1 MTGDLLTALGAA
13 LACGLELLEALAIVV
28 AVGVSRSWEDALAG
42 AGAAVLACAALA
54 AVAAPVLSA
63 VPIDALRL
71 VIGTLLLLFG
81 LEWLRKAT
89 LRLGGVR
96 ARSSSAGE
104 FEETREELAHLARPE
119 RGPDWA
125 ARAIAFKGVLLEGVE
140 VVLIV
145 ATLASRPSGPGPAIA
160 GAAVA
165 VAVVVGAGA
174 WLRRPLERIPETEL
188 KWGVGVLLTAFG
200 TFFAAE
206 GLGADWPG
214 HDAALLYVAVA
225 LAAASQL
232 QARRLRA
239 THTAVPA

>member
-1 MTGDLLTALGAA
+1 MTGDVLTALGAA

-63 VPIDALRL
+63 VPIDALRV
-71 VIGTLLLLFG
+71 VIGVLLLLFG

-96 ARSSSAGE
+96 ARSSSAAE
-104 FEETREELAHLARPE
+104 FEETREELEHTARPP
-119 RGPDWA
+119 RGPDWP

-145 ATLASRPSGPGPAIA
+145 ATLASRPSGPAPAII

-165 VAVVVGAGA
+165 VAIVVGAGA

-188 KWGVGVLLTAFG
+188 KWGVGVLLSAFG
-200 TFFAAE
+200 VFFAAE
-206 GLGADWPG
+206 GLGTEWPG
-214 HDAALLYVAVA
+214 GDAALLYVAAA
-225 LAAASQL
+225 LAVASQL

-239 THTAVPA
+239 VPA

>member
-28 AVGVSRSWEDALAG
+28 AVGVSRSWEDALVG
-42 AGAAVLACAALA
+42 AGAAALACAALA

-104 FEETREELAHLARPE
+104 FEETR
-119 RGPDWA
+119 
-125 ARAIAFKGVLLEGVE
+125 
-140 VVLIV
+140 
-145 ATLASRPSGPGPAIA
+145 
-160 GAAVA
+160 
-165 VAVVVGAGA
+165 
-174 WLRRPLERIPETEL
+174 
-188 KWGVGVLLTAFG
+188 
-200 TFFAAE
+200 
-206 GLGADWPG
+206 
-214 HDAALLYVAVA
+214 
-225 LAAASQL
+225 
-232 QARRLRA
+232 
-239 THTAVPA
+239 